1 MNFGLTEEQSMIKAA
16 AKDFAEK
23 EIAPVAREI
32 NRNKIFPVDLL
43 KKMGKLGFLGLIL
56 PTKYG
61 GGGADYISYCVMLEE
76 IAHADVGI
84 AASTSAHMSLCAH
97 SIEGW
102 GSEAQKQKYLPR
114 LCSGEFFGF
123 LASTEPDAGSDVAGI
138 QTLATL
144 QGDSWVLNGNKMWIT
159 NGSYGEV
166 GIVIAQTQKGSG
178 SRGLTA
184 FLVEKGTPGFT
195 SKAIHNKLGLH
206 SSDTAELAFDNCRI
220 PKDNLLGPVGK
231 GMSVALSA
239 FDCARL
245 GVAARSVGAAQACI
259 DACVSYSQ
267 NRKQFGK
274 PIGNFQLVQE
284 LIADMTVETE
294 AARLLTYRAATIK
307 DTTGEAATIET
318 SMAKYYASE
327 VVQRAAHNAIQIHGS
342 VGYSDEYPI
351 ERIWR
356 DVRIGSILEGTS
368 QVHKLIIGRAKTG
381 FNAFS

>member
-1 MNFGLTEEQSMIKAA
+1 MNFDLTEEQAMIRAA

-23 EIAPVAREI
+23 EIAPIAREI
-32 NRNKIFPVDLL
+32 NRNKIFPLDII

-61 GGGADYISYCVMLEE
+61 GGGVDYISYCVFLEE
-76 IAHADVGI
+76 IARVDMGI
-84 AASTSAHMSLCAH
+84 TATASAHMSLCAH

-102 GSEAQKQKYLPR
+102 GTEEQKQKYLPR
-114 LCSGEFFGF
+114 LCSGEMLGF

-138 QTLATL
+138 KTFATL
-144 QGDSWVLNGNKMWIT
+144 QGNEWILNGNKMWIT
-159 NGSYGEV
+159 NGSYGGV
-166 GIVIAQTQKGSG
+166 GIVIAQTQKDGG

-184 FLVEKGTPGFT
+184 FLVEKGTPGFS
-195 SKAIHNKLGLH
+195 SKGIHNKLGLH

-220 PKDNLLGPVGK
+220 PKDNLLGTVGK

-259 DACVSYSQ
+259 DACVAYSQ
-267 NRKQFGK
+267 SRKQFGK
-274 PIGNFQLVQE
+274 PIGSFQLMQE

-327 VVQRAAHNAIQIHGS
+327 VVQRVAHNAIQIHGS
-342 VGYSDEYPI
+342 YGYSDEYPM

-356 DVRIGSILEGTS
+356 DARIGSILEGTS

>member
-1 MNFGLTEEQSMIKAA
+1 MNFELNEEQAMIRAA

-32 NRNKIFPVDLL
+32 NRNKIFPLDII

-61 GGGADYISYCVMLEE
+61 GGGVDYISYCVFLEE
-76 IAHADVGI
+76 IARVDMGI
-84 AASTSAHMSLCAH
+84 TATASAHMSLCAH

-102 GSEAQKQKYLPR
+102 GTEEQKQKYLPR
-114 LCSGEFFGF
+114 LCSGEMLGF

-138 QTLATL
+138 KTFATL
-144 QGDSWVLNGNKMWIT
+144 QGNEWVLNGNKMWIT
-159 NGSYGEV
+159 NGSYGGV
-166 GIVIAQTQKGSG
+166 GVVIAQTQKDGG

-195 SKAIHNKLGLH
+195 SKPIHNKLGLH

-220 PKDNLLGPVGK
+220 PKDNMLGPVGK
-231 GMSVALSA
+231 GMNVALSA

-274 PIGNFQLVQE
+274 PIGSFQLVQE

-327 VVQRAAHNAIQIHGS
+327 VVQRVAHNAIQIHGS
-342 VGYSDEYPI
+342 YGYSDEYPI

-356 DVRIGSILEGTS
+356 DARIGSILEGTS